1 MSKRFVIKNHDV
13 YVGGQV
19 GTYADDPSKIT
30 VQFYSDINDA
40 GLMDSEKVRTV
51 FDILKGHFSDLQVV
65 SAHIEEDNQQTEL
78 FNQEVKGDDQTY
90 S

>member
-40 GLMDSEKVRTV
+40 GIMDSEKARTV
-51 FDILKGHFSDLQVV
+51 FDILKDHFSELQVV
-65 SAHIEEDNQQTEL
+65 SVHIEEGNQQTEL
-78 FNQEVKGDDQTY
+78 FDQEVKGDE
-90 S
+90 

>member
-78 FNQEVKGDDQTY
+78 FDKEVKYDDSTN

>member
-40 GLMDSEKVRTV
+40 GFMDSEKVRTV

-78 FNQEVKGDDQTY
+78 FNQEVKGDD
-90 S
+90 

>member
-40 GLMDSEKVRTV
+40 GLMDGEKVRTV

-78 FNQEVKGDDQTY
+78 FDQEVKGDD
-90 S
+90 

>member
-40 GLMDSEKVRTV
+40 GLMDSEKARTV

-78 FNQEVKGDDQTY
+78 FDQEVKGDD
-90 S
+90 

>member
-19 GTYADDPSKIT
+19 GTYAGDPSKIT

-78 FNQEVKGDDQTY
+78 FNQEVKGDDQAY